1 MIKINKKLHLFI
13 SLVFFLFLNTLS
25 AQTVT
30 MKGTIVDAITK
41 ESLPGANILLLGT
54 SIGAASDNEGKF
66 VIRNIPA
73 GSYKVRTSYVGYKT
87 NEFDAELQAGR
98 VFETEIKLSPAS
110 IEGQTVVVTAQASGQ
125 NEAINQQL
133 SADQIKNVVSLA
145 RIQELPDANAA
156 ESVARLPGVSLIR
169 EGGEGS
175 QVVIRGLSPQ
185 YNEITI
191 DGIQLPGNVVS
202 NDPNSQSSLIGDRAT
217 NLSMISSS
225 MLGGIEVIKAI
236 TPDMDA
242 AVLGGVVNFGLKKA
256 AKSNSGLPSFSLLV
270 QGSHNALK
278 RATDDYMIVGSYEQR
293 FFDQKLGLFLQGS
306 IEKRNRSSNQLG
318 VNYQLNDKAHGDQGV
333 PDLISLNLTDVA
345 RIRERD
351 GITAVLDYSHSSGE
365 IDFYNFFST
374 SNTTPVSRTE
384 SVIQNR
390 NWMYYS
396 ATDSKNKLNVITNL
410 ISIKQDIPIFHIDLK
425 LSHTYSESNNPGDLS
440 FSFWQQNAGLS
451 GLGNLSKL
459 NPKALIA
466 LVKPNSSI
474 ANLETINYSANFSR
488 DRTVTG
494 AIDLQTQYVFS
505 NFLTTK
511 IKFGGMF
518 QYRDRSYDYSYGLGP
533 NIYLGGG
540 NTVSK
545 ILQFYPWME
554 TYGSSV
560 TVTNFIDKGYSFGN
574 FLNGDY
580 PIVYPIGKNF
590 MHQIFDLVRVGA
602 SPESFQNVKNVSS
615 VFDYNGNEKKSAAY
629 AMATINLG
637 ELISILP
644 GVRYQN
650 LTTSYFGHRTEQIP
664 GGYRVT
670 DTTVTI
676 AHGYWLPMLHLIY
689 KPLSWM
695 QVHFAYTHTLNYPGY
710 SAIVPRYQ
718 ISLNSISYNNYNLK
732 PATSENYDLVFSFY
746 NNELGLFAID
756 GFKKRIEK

>member
-1 MIKINKKLHLFI
+1 
-13 SLVFFLFLNTLS
+13 
-25 AQTVT
+25 
-30 MKGTIVDAITK
+30 
-41 ESLPGANILLLGT
+41 
-54 SIGAASDNEGKF
+54 
-66 VIRNIPA
+66 
-73 GSYKVRTSYVGYKT
+73 
-87 NEFDAELQAGR
+87 
-98 VFETEIKLSPAS
+98 
-110 IEGQTVVVTAQASGQ
+110 
-125 NEAINQQL
+125 
-133 SADQIKNVVSLA
+133 
-145 RIQELPDANAA
+145 
-156 ESVARLPGVSLIR
+156 
-169 EGGEGS
+169 
-175 QVVIRGLSPQ
+175 
-185 YNEITI
+185 
-191 DGIQLPGNVVS
+191 
-202 NDPNSQSSLIGDRAT
+202 
-217 NLSMISSS
+217 
-225 MLGGIEVIKAI
+225 
-236 TPDMDA
+236 
-242 AVLGGVVNFGLKKA
+242 
-256 AKSNSGLPSFSLLV
+256 
-270 QGSHNALK
+270 
-278 RATDDYMIVGSYEQR
+278 
-293 FFDQKLGLFLQGS
+293 
-306 IEKRNRSSNQLG
+306 
-318 VNYQLNDKAHGDQGV
+318 
-333 PDLISLNLTDVA
+333 
-345 RIRERD
+345 
-351 GITAVLDYSHSSGE
+351 
-365 IDFYNFFST
+365 
-374 SNTTPVSRTE
+374 
-384 SVIQNR
+384 
-390 NWMYYS
+390 MYYS

-756 GFKKRIEK
+756 GFKKRIENLIFASTTYLSDLSAYPELPQNRNQLFEFNTFINNPNAIDVWGIETDWQTHFWYLPEPFSWVVFNINYTHIFSEASYPRSEVNIVYNPDGTFTRSVLDTFYTTRLLNQPNDILNFAVGVDYKGFSSRLSMLYQNNIFKKPDFWMQNRINSDKYIRWDLSIKQELPWYGIQIFMNLNNITGENDTDINQKNGYPVSIERYGMTGDLGLRVSF